1 MDRVMEQERMEEQDV
16 VRRAQ
21 GNPLNMKTDEQH
33 HMEASLPKTI

>member
-1 MDRVMEQERMEEQDV
+1 MDRVMEQERMEEEDV

-21 GNPLNMKTDEQH
+21 GNLPKTDEQH